1 MGMKYK
7 TLKQLVDKKINV
19 HSFEN
24 ISELDELLKYA
35 DENEKFSMRFDRDKD
50 YYQLPFYKFNNEVF
64 ENDEVKIE
72 YLTNIMDEAKRL
84 NCTILCANG
93 YLYDDVQICNFV
105 IKIDRKAN
113 FILEYST
120 KKVPLREM
128 YEYKTTTIKGN
139 IKDSLHEMEWIGKNE
154 NKLDDRSIEKMIN
167 WAFKLNVTDK
177 NIEATLYPTK
187 VGMLKETIVCWQ
199 ID

>member
-19 HSFEN
+19 HSFES
-24 ISELDELLKYA
+24 ISELDKLLKYA
-35 DENEKFSMRFDRDKD
+35 DENAKFSMRFDRDKD

-64 ENDEVKIE
+64 ESDEIKIE
-72 YLTNIMDEAKRL
+72 YLTNIMDEAKKL

-93 YLYDDVQICNFV
+93 YLYDDIQICNFV
-105 IKIDRKAN
+105 IKIDQKAN

-128 YEYKTTTIKGN
+128 YEYKTTIIKGN
-139 IKDSLHEMEWIGKNE
+139 IKDSLSEMEWIGKNE

-167 WAFKLNVTDK
+167 WAFKLNVTNK

-187 VGMLKETIVCWQ
+187 VGMLKENIVCWQ